1 MPTYVLKC
9 NKCGAIE
16 ERILMVA
23 EIDSQVCSKCG
34 YDMKVQIVTANFRMR
49 DGRPDVLEWKKQ
61 RGVLDL

>member
-9 NKCGAIE
+9 SGCGNKETVICMVKERNSITCKCGCKMA
-16 ERILMVA
+16 
-23 EIDSQVCSKCG
+23 
-34 YDMKVQIVTANFRMR
+34 VQIVTANFRMR